1 MKKSGIY
8 YINTVTVQATYAD
21 EIMNIINK
29 SINPALKKVGY
40 VCEHNQKDIIISKEK
55 KMKITKAD
63 IGRRV
68 EVSGLGSIGN
78 RFYKNKGTII
88 DFIHPSWPPISI
100 KFDEKVGS
108 HTCNGL
114 CAPMYGYNVT
124 EDMITF
130 IDEKEKKM
138 KKSKRCTGIR
148 IETEKVIMVSGD
160 FGYKI
165 LSVNALTRN
174 KLPWMYLKGEPCVYL
189 HKPTYSKHYLSLGN
203 QKEIKVG
210 NTYTI
215 LKFQELMDYCK
226 KAGDRLMQVNK
237 EIKERKKQWNGKE
250 TFVI

>member
-1 MKKSGIY
+1 
-8 YINTVTVQATYAD
+8 
-21 EIMNIINK
+21 
-29 SINPALKKVGY
+29 
-40 VCEHNQKDIIISKEK
+40 
-55 KMKITKAD
+55 MKITKAD

-68 EVSGLGSIGN
+68 VVNGEVSGIVFKNEYGVIVNESYEDYGIQFDNYNPKLHDLGGKEGHGW
-78 RFYKNKGTII
+78 YVDK
-88 DFIHPSWPPISI
+88 D
-100 KFDEKVGS
+100 KV
-108 HTCNGL
+108 
-114 CAPMYGYNVT
+114 
-124 EDMITF
+124 TF
-130 IDEKEKKM
+130 IDKENKENKENKEKEKKM